1 MEKDIENLAR
11 GEVQSGK
18 WNFEVLEVDGSLE
31 EKACTL
37 VVGVCPRFHWGR
49 GHPSISPS
57 RKDNPLGT
65 RHRGTLE
72 SRESLLEVWVLTGQS

>member
-18 WNFEVLEVDGSLE
+18 WNYEVLEVDGSLE
-31 EKACTL
+31 QRACTL
-37 VVGVCPRFHWGR
+37 VVGVCPRFHWGE
-49 GHPSISPS
+49 GIHPSHPAERIT
-57 RKDNPLGT
+57 LWV
-65 RHRGTLE
+65 HGTLE